1 MSLLLSTWPDV
12 LLFVWV
18 NNFDWTTSFYCSYM
32 PFYSSCPFSWALGSW
47 LGSMYMHIDIVH
59 TWCKVTQLSGN
70 ASPQNSHGIMAS
82 SVGVYQICL
91 HIYWW
96 INTNAFSHV
105 PLYMHAAMYPFWL
118 QRLCTFFCIDH
129 CMKWTCMLP
138 TNVSSNQ
145 VVHCLESNADS
156 KTPLCLMMPEIE
168 VTNWN
173 NSCIVVSTYMVH

>member
-32 PFYSSCPFSWALGSW
+32 HFYSSCPFSWALGSW

-118 QRLCTFFCIDH
+118 QRLCTFSASITAWSEHACFQLMFHLIKLFTVWNLMQTVRLH
-129 CMKWTCMLP
+129 C
-138 TNVSSNQ
+138 V
-145 VVHCLESNADS
+145 
-156 KTPLCLMMPEIE
+156 
-168 VTNWN
+168 
-173 NSCIVVSTYMVH
+173 